1 MSGGN
6 EMSQQRHGQGPI
18 LRFTKMHGLGNDF
31 MVVDAISQPFRLG
44 PDTIR
49 ELADRNF
56 GIGFDQLLV
65 VVHRAAGCGFSLPS
79 QCRWLGSR
87 AVRQRRP
94 LLCTLCAD
102 QRLTNKRVIRYIR
115 QGCD

>member
-1 MSGGN
+1 MSGEN
-6 EMSQQRHGQGPI
+6 EMSQQRRGQGPI

-31 MVVDAISQPFRLG
+31 MVVDAISQPFRLA

-65 VVHRAAGCGFSLPS
+65 VEPPGLPDVDFRYRIS
-79 QCRWLGSR
+79 GISCQRHYYFCIERLGR
-87 AVRQRRP
+87 DKGICPRR
-94 LLCTLCAD
+94 T
-102 QRLTNKRVIRYIR
+102 
-115 QGCD
+115 